1 MAIQESD
8 VEELAASSRMVS
20 NMQPRVGEP
29 GAIVSRGKV
38 TEKWGERRWKVMF
51 ENSRFSPLASELMAE
66 VISFCQSR
74 RVLMTKG
81 PTCSKAQE
89 VRWLGGLLALRAYQR
104 RFCTCMEKAGGKSRS
119 A

>member
-1 MAIQESD
+1 
-8 VEELAASSRMVS
+8 MVS

-29 GAIVSRGKV
+29 GAIVSKGKV

-51 ENSRFSPLASELMAE
+51 VNSRFSPLASELMAD

-74 RVLMTKG
+74 RLLITNG

-89 VRWLGGLLALRAYQR
+89 VRVLGGLRPLRACQR
-104 RFCTCMEKAGGKSRS
+104 KFYTCMEKAGGKSRS